1 MIKRRETEL
10 DLLRIIALIA
20 VILVHSIGALE
31 IQFNNNIGNSNNII
45 IFINA
50 IVTWQV
56 PVYVM
61 ISGRFFLDP
70 KREMT
75 FHKIRKAICRL
86 IIAFVVWNVIYQ
98 AYYILFG
105 IYSDLNIKGI
115 IVQFIQGPY
124 HFWYLYMLIFL
135 YIIVPFLRK
144 IVESKKLMEL
154 FILLFLT
161 FEFITLCGV
170 DIPYVGETIS
180 YVSERM
186 NFHFAL
192 GYSGYYM
199 LGYYLYKYK
208 LSKKIEIL
216 LYAVAIVL
224 LIGLG
229 FITLYR
235 HSIVC
240 SDPNK
245 FTRYL
250 MPNIALEASAV
261 YVLFTKRISKHKFS
275 DKSVKI
281 ITKLSE
287 LSFGAYLVHAIVNEF
302 LVYIPFRFDNPLIMW
317 AIDILIVF
325 IVSNVIVWLL
335 RLIPYIGK
343 KIT

>member
-1 MIKRRETEL
+1 MIKRRESEL

-20 VILVHSIGALE
+20 VILVHSIGTLKT
-31 IQFNNNIGNSNNII
+31 QFNNNIGNGYKII
-45 IFINA
+45 IFVNA

-70 KREMT
+70 EREMT
-75 FHKIRKAICRL
+75 FHKIRKAVCRL
-86 IIAFVVWNVIYQ
+86 IIAFVVWDVVYQ
-98 AYYILFG
+98 AYYILSG
-105 IYSDLNIKGI
+105 IYSNSNIKGI
-115 IVQFIQGPY
+115 ITQFIQGPY
-124 HFWYLYMLIFL
+124 HFWYLYMLVFL
-135 YIIVPFLRK
+135 YMIVPFLRK

-154 FILLFLT
+154 FILLFLV

-170 DIPYVGETIS
+170 DIPVVGETIS
-180 YVSERM
+180 YVSERI

-192 GYSGYYM
+192 GFSGYYI

-208 LSKKIEIL
+208 LSTKMEIL
-216 LYAVAIVL
+216 LYSVAIAF

-235 HSIVC
+235 HSINC
-240 SDPNK
+240 SDPDK

-250 MPNIALEASAV
+250 MPNIAIEASAI

-302 LVYIPFRFDNPLIMW
+302 LVYMPFRFGNPLIMW
-317 AIDILIVF
+317 VFDILIVF
-325 IVSNVIVWLL
+325 VVSNVIVWLL
-335 RLIPYIGK
+335 RFVPFVGK
-343 KIT
+343 RIT